1 MNELSLF
8 SGAGGGLLGTKLL
21 GFTAVGY
28 VEWNKYCC
36 QVLEQRIKDRFLDDA
51 PIFNCDIREWIR
63 LGYAASYQGLV
74 DVITAGF
81 PCQPFSVAGKQRGG
95 TDRQNMWPATIRTIR
110 LVRPRYALLENVP
123 NLLSYRYFGTI
134 LRTLADS
141 GYDAR
146 WCVLSAASLGAPHKR
161 NRLWILAENK
171 RDQIDYTNGV
181 GLPRREKGEFR
192 WKQESQPWQNNGS
205 ITDICERFDIPSP
218 LISGMGNGM
227 ADRVE
232 RTRATGNGQVPSVV
246 QAAWTLLS
254 GLEE

>member
-1 MNELSLF
+1 MRELSLF

-21 GFTAVGY
+21 RFTAVGY

-36 QVLEQRIKDRFLDDA
+36 RVLEQRIKDGFLTDA

-74 DVITAGF
+74 DVVTAGF
-81 PCQPFSVAGKQRGG
+81 PCQPFSVSGKRDGG
-95 TDRQNMWPATIRTIR
+95 TSKKNMWPATIRCIR
-110 LVRPRYALLENVP
+110 LVRPKYALLENVS

-141 GYDAR
+141 GHDAR
-146 WCVLSAASLGAPHKR
+146 WCVLSAAALGAPHKR

-171 RDQIDYTNGV
+171 RDQLDYANGV
-181 GLPRREKGEFR
+181 GLSRGAKGEFH
-192 WKQESQPWQNNGS
+192 WKQELQPWQNNGT
-205 ITDICERFDIPSP
+205 IEDICERFDIPSP
-218 LISGMGNGM
+218 LISGVGNGL

-232 RTRATGNGQVPSVV
+232 RTRAIGNGQVPAVAAV
-246 QAAWTLLS
+246 AWTLLS